1 MVSPDSDLYRAH
13 PDWCLAA
20 EGQERGTMRKWDHNR
35 ELFPMGGKGHDQTRA
50 LYKLIDDL
58 RAAHPGVEIESC
70 SSGGGRIDYGIL
82 SRTHRVWPSD
92 NNDAIERLRIIR
104 AWSQVLPLE
113 ALGSHVGPSPNTITG
128 RRLNKDFR
136 AKVAM

>member
-1 MVSPDSDLYRAH
+1 ME
-13 PDWCLAA
+13 C
-20 EGQERGTMRKWDHNR
+20 G
-35 ELFPMGGKGHDQTRA
+35 TRA
-50 LYKLIDDL
+50 YQFLESLTDDSRSVHTEIIDSILSENYKLIDDL